1 MGLFCPFIY
10 LSTHPS
16 IQPFTTGLWN
26 NLFPPS
32 YEFCQVSTSVC
43 DSWASVS
50 LPHAEDWPSAPT
62 LASRTVGSQWA
73 RARTWT
79 RRLRRWCHQSGPWGC
94 GAVEVW
100 GNHLGGVPACPADP
114 TPRWRWR
121 TQSTRTSRTATTVGL
136 TFFFFFTSFPVETPC
151 SDQSFNGCRVRT
163 LLQLYFPPSP
173 LNPALWKVQFCSQ
186 KLKYI
191 LPPGSSAVRMNTI

>member
-136 TFFFFFTSFPVETPC
+136 TFFFFLPLFLLRPPVLTNHLMAAECELSFSSTFHRRL
-151 SDQSFNGCRVRT
+151 SI
-163 LLQLYFPPSP
+163 QLFEKS
-173 LNPALWKVQFCSQ
+173 N
-186 KLKYI
+186 
-191 LPPGSSAVRMNTI
+191 SAHRS